1 MATASLGVGTY
12 PPKSSQKQT
21 LRQELGSREVLG
33 DDPWKPGWAC
43 VETEEAGKQ

>member
-1 MATASLGVGTY
+1 MTTASLGVGTY

-33 DDPWKPGWAC
+33 DDPKKPEWGG
-43 VETEEAGKQ
+43 VETEKAGKQ